1 MAVFDST
8 SKKQVQENPG
18 DFVKLC
24 FGLRNITVEDLTSV
38 ELISPELPDVD
49 MHQADVLIKVKFRGK
64 FVLVHFEFQTTD
76 SFDPPMAL
84 RMAVY
89 IILLIETY
97 KMDVYSTVVYLRPD
111 AGRNDPGKFEQN
123 IPGNQVLV
131 EYEVVRLADM
141 DGQQVLDA
149 KVTGLI
155 PFTPLM
161 KRPADVDE
169 AEWLRRCIQTADSV
183 DVPDKPAYLGGM
195 AMLGNLVYEKEQ
207 ILEML
212 RRHTMHESDLYQH
225 WGEQAERKRALED
238 ILRALELRLR
248 PETARLFKPSLERI
262 DDMQRL
268 DELFSAAILADSA
281 DDFRKVLDATRN

>member
-8 SKKQVQENPG
+8 SKKQVQENPE

-24 FGLRNITVEDLTSV
+24 FGLRHITVEDLTSV

-64 FVLVHFEFQTTD
+64 YVLVHFEFQTTD

-97 KMDVYSTVVYLRPD
+97 KMDVYSSVVYLRPD

-169 AEWLRRCIQTADSV
+169 AAWLRRCIQTADSV

-212 RRHTMHESDLYQH
+212 RRHTMHESDLYQY
-225 WGEQAERKRALED
+225 WGEQAARERALAY
-238 ILRALELRLR
+238 ILRALELRLQ

-268 DELFSAAILADSA
+268 DELFSAAILADSP